1 MNMMTEIPSFDIRNA
16 FKDWRA
22 VYFQDD
28 IRRAMIKAIAPVKEA
43 PLPKEPKEP
52 RAPVVPR
59 TTHSN
64 NCLAILRHLADSE
77 DSRAG
82 LFQATRQP
90 KRTMDRALRDMRDK
104 GQVERIFRE
113 GAVIYRI
120 TPEGADATSVPQPA
134 SVAGDTDSSKHRASA
149 EKVDAVFALLSA
161 QPASRAAMQRALG
174 MSRSAIDDCLRLLR
188 VQGLVL
194 WTQDPMT
201 SIKTYK
207 VKTCRGPEVYRGCAE
222 RGLSKSEAARELGV
236 SPQAVD
242 DMAVRHGIAFRGGRD
257 RP

>member
-1 MNMMTEIPSFDIRNA
+1 MNMMTEIPPFEIKNA

-28 IRRAMIKAIAPVKEA
+28 IRRAMIKAIAPVKET
-43 PLPKEPKEP
+43 PLPREPREP

-120 TPEGADATSVPQPA
+120 TPEGAGAISVPPPA
-134 SVAGDTDSSKHRASA
+134 SVAGDTDCSKHRASA

-161 QPASRAAMQRALG
+161 QPATRAAMQRALRVG
-174 MSRSAIDDCLRLLR
+174 STTMEACLRALR
-188 VQGLVL
+188 AQNLIVWVRC
-194 WTQDPMT
+194 PV
-201 SIKTYK
+201 SNVKTYSVA
-207 VKTCRGPEVYRGCAE
+207 VKP
-222 RGLSKSEAARELGV
+222 
-236 SPQAVD
+236 
-242 DMAVRHGIAFRGGRD
+242 
-257 RP
+257 

>member
-1 MNMMTEIPSFDIRNA
+1 MNMMTDIPSFDIRNA
-16 FKDWRA
+16 FRDPRA
-22 VYFQDD
+22 VHFQDD
-28 IRRAMIKAIAPVKEA
+28 IRRAMLKSVALVKEA
-43 PLPKEPKEP
+43 PLPKEPREP

-120 TPEGADATSVPQPA
+120 TPEGAGAISVPQPA
-134 SVAGDTDSSKHRASA
+134 SVAGDTHCSKHRASA

-161 QPASRAAMQRALG
+161 QPATRAAMQRALRVG
-174 MSRSAIDDCLRLLR
+174 STTMEACLRALR
-188 VQGLVL
+188 L
-194 WTQDPMT
+194 QDLIIWVRCPKT
-201 SIKTYK
+201 NVKTYM
-207 VKTCRGPEVYRGCAE
+207 VKP
-222 RGLSKSEAARELGV
+222 
-236 SPQAVD
+236 
-242 DMAVRHGIAFRGGRD
+242 
-257 RP
+257 